1 MDIFIC
7 TDREI
12 KCFECQEIVDCAGGC
27 GCLRKGNKMSE
38 CKECGLKGILP
49 ITGTCPEH
57 KELNNTQ
64 ALADL
69 LDDLTPQELTDLIFY
84 CWVNG
89 EKMNRGQI
97 KGFRKSIGKS
107 K

>member
-1 MDIFIC
+1 MNIFIC

-12 KCFECQEIVDCAGGC
+12 KCSECQEIVDCAGGC
-27 GCLRKGNKMSE
+27 GCLRNKTP
-38 CKECGLKGILP
+38 IL
-49 ITGTCPEH
+49 
-57 KELNNTQ
+57 LNESHTNTQ

-69 LDDLTPQELTDLIFY
+69 LDDLTPKELTDLIFY
-84 CWVNG
+84 CWING